1 MAHSEFPSSSF
12 SASCHTLSRL
22 RCERPW
28 RGRNGERC
36 GAELKGCN
44 IGEAGMKCCEAG
56 DGENIGEAGVKG
68 CWYGQ
73 YGAGAGAG
81 VGVGG
86 VLDSFM
92 VRRRSS
98 CIS

>member
-1 MAHSEFPSSSF
+1 
-12 SASCHTLSRL
+12 
-22 RCERPW
+22 
-28 RGRNGERC
+28 
-36 GAELKGCN
+36 
-44 IGEAGMKCCEAG
+44 MKCCEAG